1 MHHFRLFSFFR
12 MPKIII
18 PQKKLSFEVESSS
31 NLMNALLQNGV
42 PVASSC
48 NGDGI
53 CSKCKV
59 KITGLINQT
68 EALELETLKRNKC
81 EPDERLS
88 CQVLVTSDLTVTAKY
103 W

>member
-1 MHHFRLFSFFR
+1 
-12 MPKIII
+12 MPKINI
-18 PQKKLSFEVESSS
+18 PQKNLIFEVERNA
-31 NLMNALLQNGV
+31 NLMASLLSHGL

-59 KITGLINQT
+59 KIAGLINQAET
-68 EALELETLKRNKC
+68 LELETLKRNKC

-88 CQVLVTSDLTVTAKY
+88 CQIGVTDDLTIRAKY

>member
-1 MHHFRLFSFFR
+1 
-12 MPKIII
+12 MPKITI
-18 PQKKLSFEVESSS
+18 PQKNLIFEVESNS
-31 NLMNALLQNGV
+31 NLMNSLLSHGL

-59 KITGLINQT
+59 KITGLINPAET
-68 EALELETLKRNKC
+68 PELETLKRNKC
-81 EPDERLS
+81 ETDERLS
-88 CQVLVTSDLTVTAKY
+88 CQVRATNDLTIRAKY